1 MLPNSIPPTTP
12 EKARTLVLC
21 FDGTGDQ
28 FDSDNSNIVQFF
40 SMLKKDDRTKQMVYY
55 QAGIGTYTSP
65 QIATPMAAK
74 ISKILDEAVAW
85 DLSAH
90 VMGGYEFLMQ
100 NYQAGDRICIFGFS
114 RGAYTARSLA
124 GMIHKVTIGRSF
136 AEPHPQVGLLPASNF
151 QQIPFAYKMYTRA
164 DEVGWAQSNTFK
176 KAFSVDVPIEFI
188 GVWDTVSS
196 VGLIPK
202 RLPFTTSNTIVRT
215 FRHALALDEHRAKF
229 KANMW
234 NRPSAEES
242 SLGVEGQKPEIPA
255 HRTTTIANEEEIIFK
270 GNENLLECRYAET
283 SDRPTDVEEVWFVGA
298 HCDVGGGSV
307 SNGTPYA
314 LARISLRWMIRECFK
329 AKSGIIFVSKS
340 LREVGLDPLSLYP
353 CVQKRPPPL
362 HVGNAQIQNVTS
374 ATQQKLQDSSGMDSL
389 VEIAKT
395 EEDHELLDVL
405 SPIYDQLTLAPMW
418 WILEFLPI
426 KQHYQKGDNSWA
438 STIYPNLGRGRV
450 IPQQETHVIR
460 VHRSVRQR
468 MEAQYPDGSRYQPK
482 ASIKVALELENVEW
496 VD

>member
-1 MLPNSIPPTTP
+1 MDYI
-12 EKARTLVLC
+12 E
-21 FDGTGDQ
+21 
-28 FDSDNSNIVQFF
+28 
-40 SMLKKDDRTKQMVYY
+40 

-74 ISKILDEAVAW
+74 ISKVGRLVVTNKFAELMISQILDEAVAW

-100 NYQAGDRICIFGFS
+100 NCGRPHLHFWFFPRCLYCQKSCWDDPQ
-114 RGAYTARSLA
+114 
-124 GMIHKVTIGRSF
+124 GMPSVTIGRSF